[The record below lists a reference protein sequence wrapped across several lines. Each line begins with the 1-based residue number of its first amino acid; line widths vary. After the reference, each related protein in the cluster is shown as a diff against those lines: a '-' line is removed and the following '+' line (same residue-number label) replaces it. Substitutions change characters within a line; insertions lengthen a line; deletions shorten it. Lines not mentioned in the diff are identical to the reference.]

1 MANLPV
7 FDYKKLTKE
16 QIHAFMAENA
26 TAEEKADFKAKA
38 FEAKKQK
45 TSVPVYIPG
54 TTEPVIVRRKDKKT
68 GGYKLIPKM
77 KMVEVEDTTAKPTY
91 NHRKAVAWFVAK
103 YDGVKITVVNKPEK
117 KQKTAEEK
125 KTPAIDLFSDF

>member
-1 MANLPV
+1 MATLPV
-7 FDYKKLTKE
+7 YDYKKIKKE
-16 QIHAFMAENA
+16 DIHAFMVENA
-26 TAEEKADFKAKA
+26 STEEKADFKAKA
-38 FEAKKQK
+38 FESKKQK
-45 TSVPVYIPG
+45 TRVPVYIPG

-68 GGYKLIPKM
+68 GQYKLMPKM
-77 KMVEVEDTTAKPTY
+77 EMVDVEDTTAKPTY

>member
-1 MANLPV
+1 MATLPV
-7 FDYKKLTKE
+7 YDYKKIKKE
-16 QIHAFMAENA
+16 DIHAFMVENA

-38 FEAKKQK
+38 FESKKQK
-45 TSVPVYIPG
+45 TRVPVYIPG

-68 GGYKLIPKM
+68 GQYKLMPKM
-77 KMVEVEDTTAKPTY
+77 EMVDVEDTTAKPTY

-117 KQKTAEEK
+117 KVSSEEK
-125 KTPAIDLFSDF
+125 KAPAIDLFADF

>member
-7 FDYKKLTKE
+7 YDYKKIKKE
-16 QIHAFMAENA
+16 DIHAFMVENA

-38 FEAKKQK
+38 FETKKQK
-45 TSVPVYIPG
+45 TRVPVYIPG

-68 GGYKLIPKM
+68 GQYKLMPKM
-77 KMVEVEDTTAKPTY
+77 EMVEVEETTAKPTY

-103 YDGVKITVVNKPEK
+103 YDGKKITVVNKPEK
-117 KQKTAEEK
+117 KSSSEEK
-125 KTPAIDLFSDF
+125 KPSAVDLFADF

>member
-7 FDYKKLTKE
+7 YDYKKIKKE
-16 QIHAFMAENA
+16 DIHAFMVENA

-38 FEAKKQK
+38 FETKKQK
-45 TSVPVYIPG
+45 TRVPVYIPG

-68 GGYKLIPKM
+68 GQYKLMPKM
-77 KMVEVEDTTAKPTY
+77 EMVEVEETTAKLTY

-103 YDGVKITVVNKPEK
+103 YDGKKITVVNKPEK
-117 KQKTAEEK
+117 KSSSEEK
-125 KTPAIDLFSDF
+125 KPSAVDLFADF

>member
-1 MANLPV
+1 MATLPV
-7 FDYKKLTKE
+7 YDYKKIMKE
-16 QIHAFMAENA
+16 DIHAFMVENA

-38 FEAKKQK
+38 FESKKQK
-45 TSVPVYIPG
+45 TRVPVYIPG

-68 GGYKLIPKM
+68 GQYKLMPKM
-77 KMVEVEDTTAKPTY
+77 EMVDVEDTTAKPTY

-117 KQKTAEEK
+117 KSSSEEK
-125 KTPAIDLFSDF
+125 KPSAVDLFADF